1 MEAKFSQRVK
11 DVISFSRE
19 EALRLGNDFI
29 GVEHLLLGL
38 IREGDGKAI
47 VVLQEFHLDLKMIR
61 KEIEQNLTQNSAI
74 SSKNLANIPLVKQ
87 AERVLKLTYL
97 EAKLYKSPMIGTE
110 HLLLSILKN
119 EDSVACAILNKYGV
133 IYENVKDELETMKD
147 EAITPRAEFP
157 GGTDQEG
164 GQGGGEES
172 YSSKRKSD
180 PKSKT
185 PVLDNFGRDLTN
197 MAEAG
202 RLDPIVGREKEI
214 ERVSQILSRRKKNN
228 PILIGEPGV
237 GKSAIAEGLALRI
250 VQRKVSRV
258 LFNKRIVSL
267 DLASLVAGTK
277 YRGQFEERMKAVMQE
292 IEKNKD
298 IILFIDEIHT
308 IIGAGGASGSLD
320 ASNMFKP
327 ALARGEMQAI
337 GATTLDEFRQHIE
350 KDGALERRFQK
361 VLVEPTTPEETL
373 QILNNIKERYE
384 DHHSVRFSD
393 DAIEAC
399 VKLTERYITD
409 RHLPDKAIDAL
420 DEVGSRVH
428 LTNINVPKEILDVE
442 EKIEALKLEKN
453 EVIKSQ
459 QYEKAA
465 ELRDDERKL
474 QEALE
479 SAKAKWEEDSKNNRV
494 EVTETHVAE
503 VVSMM
508 SGVPVTR
515 ISESET
521 GRLANM
527 AEEIQDKVIGQD
539 EAVAKVVKAI
549 QRNRAGLKDPNKP
562 IGSFFFLGPTGVGKT
577 QLAKVLAKC
586 LFDSQDS
593 LIRIDMSEYME
604 KFSISRLVGAPPGYV
619 GYEEGGQLT
628 EKVRRKPYSIIL
640 LDEIEKAHP
649 DVFNLLLQ
657 ALDDGHM
664 TDGLG
669 RKIDFKNTILIMTSN
684 IGSRQL
690 ADFGSGVGF
699 GTKAREE
706 QRDENAKSVIQNA
719 LRKAFAPEFLNRID
733 DMILFNS
740 LKREDIHKIIDIEL
754 ELLYGRINELG
765 YTITMTEA
773 AKDFIVEKGYD
784 EKFGARPLKR
794 AIQKFIEDPLAEEI
808 VKSNLHEGD
817 SINMDI
823 QKNAS
828 ELKIKIKKAQ
838 SAKKSSN
845 KEKE

>member
-1 MEAKFSQRVK
+1 MEAKFSPRVK
-11 DVISFSRE
+11 DLISHSRD
-19 EALRLGNDFI
+19 EAVRLMNEFVGA
-29 GVEHLLLGL
+29 EHLLLGL
-38 IREGDGKAI
+38 IRLNEGTGVHI
-47 VVLQEFHLDLKMIR
+47 LQEFNLDLTKVKAEVEKILS
-61 KEIEQNLTQNSAI
+61 KSSVTYIANL
-74 SSKNLANIPLVKQ
+74 NLPLLKQTENIIKQ
-87 AERVLKLTYL
+87 SYL
-97 EAKLYKSPMIGTE
+97 EAKEFKSPIIGTE
-110 HLLLSILKN
+110 HLLLTILRN
-119 EDSVACAILNKYGV
+119 EDSVACQVLNKFGV
-133 IYENVKDELETMKD
+133 MYENARDEYEVMLEERKQ
-147 EAITPRAEFP
+147 PKAEFP
-157 GGTDQEG
+157 SNSGGN
-164 GQGGGEES
+164 EEEEN
-172 YSSKRKSD
+172 YGAPRKPAD

-185 PVLDNFGRDLTN
+185 PVLDNFGRDLTK

-202 RLDPIVGREKEI
+202 KLDPIVGREKEI

-250 VQRKVSRV
+250 VQRKVSRI

-292 IEKNKD
+292 IEKNPD

-337 GATTLDEFRQHIE
+337 GATTLDEYRQYIE

-361 VLVEPTTPEETL
+361 VIIEPTSAEETI

-384 DHHSVRFSD
+384 EHHSVTYTPE
-393 DAIEAC
+393 AIASC

-428 LTNINVPKEILDVE
+428 ITNINVPQEIVDIEGQIEGLKEQKADV
-442 EKIEALKLEKN
+442 IR
-453 EVIKSQ
+453 SQ

-465 ELRDDERKL
+465 ELRDNERKL
-474 QEALE
+474 QEQLE
-479 SAKAKWEEDSKNNRV
+479 TAKTKWEEDSKNNRV
-494 EVTETHVAE
+494 VVTEEDVAE

-508 SGVPVTR
+508 CGIPVTKV
-515 ISESET
+515 SESEM
-521 GRLANM
+521 GKLVKM
-527 AEEIQDKVIGQD
+527 AETIRGKVIGQD
-539 EAVAKVVKAI
+539 EAVDKVVKAI

-577 QLAKVLAKC
+577 QLAKVLARN
-586 LFDSQDS
+586 LFDSEDS

-628 EKVRRKPYSIIL
+628 EKVRRKPYAIIL

-657 ALDDGHM
+657 VLDDGHM

-684 IGSRQL
+684 IGARQL
-690 ADFGSGVGF
+690 ADFGTGVGF
-699 GTKAREE
+699 GTKSQEE
-706 QRDENAKSVIQNA
+706 AKETNSKLVIQNA
-719 LRKAFAPEFLNRID
+719 LRKAFSPEFLNRVD
-733 DMILFNS
+733 DMIMFKS
-740 LKREDIHKIIDIEL
+740 LSREDIHKIIDIEL
-754 ELLYGRINELG
+754 EKLHDRIKGMG
-765 YTITMTEA
+765 YFVESTEK
-773 AKDFIVEKGYD
+773 AKDFILEKGYD
-784 EKFGARPLKR
+784 EKFGARPMKR

-808 VKSNLHEGD
+808 INANLVEGD
-817 SINMDI
+817 TILLDHEDG
-823 QKNAS
+823 KE
-828 ELKIKIKKAQ
+828 ELKVTIKKPKAP
-838 SAKKSSN
+838 KKSADK
-845 KEKE
+845 KES

>member
-1 MEAKFSQRVK
+1 MNEFVGA
-11 DVISFSRE
+11 
-19 EALRLGNDFI
+19 
-29 GVEHLLLGL
+29 EHLLLGL
-38 IREGDGKAI
+38 IRLNEGTGVHI
-47 VVLQEFHLDLKMIR
+47 LQEFNLDLTKVKAEVEKILS
-61 KEIEQNLTQNSAI
+61 KSSVTYIANL
-74 SSKNLANIPLVKQ
+74 NLPLLKQTENIIKQ
-87 AERVLKLTYL
+87 SYL
-97 EAKLYKSPMIGTE
+97 EAKEFKSPIIGTE
-110 HLLLSILKN
+110 HLLLTILRN
-119 EDSVACAILNKYGV
+119 EDSVACQVLNKFGV
-133 IYENVKDELETMKD
+133 MYENARDEYEVMLEERKQ
-147 EAITPRAEFP
+147 PKAEFP
-157 GGTDQEG
+157 SNSGGN
-164 GQGGGEES
+164 EEEEN
-172 YSSKRKSD
+172 YGAPRKPAD

-185 PVLDNFGRDLTN
+185 PVLDNFGRDLTK

-202 RLDPIVGREKEI
+202 KLDPIVGREKEI

-250 VQRKVSRV
+250 VQRKVSRI

-292 IEKNKD
+292 IEKNPD

-337 GATTLDEFRQHIE
+337 GATTLDEYRQYIE

-361 VLVEPTTPEETL
+361 VIIEPTSAEETI

-384 DHHSVRFSD
+384 EHHSVTYTPE
-393 DAIEAC
+393 AIASC

-428 LTNINVPKEILDVE
+428 ITNINVPQEIVDIEGQIEGLKEQKADV
-442 EKIEALKLEKN
+442 IR
-453 EVIKSQ
+453 SQ

-465 ELRDDERKL
+465 ELRDNERKL
-474 QEALE
+474 QEQLE
-479 SAKAKWEEDSKNNRV
+479 TAKTKWEEDSKNNRV
-494 EVTETHVAE
+494 VVTEEDVAE

-508 SGVPVTR
+508 CGIPVTKVSQ
-515 ISESET
+515 SEM
-521 GRLANM
+521 GKLVKM
-527 AEEIQDKVIGQD
+527 AETIRGKVIGQD
-539 EAVAKVVKAI
+539 EAVDKVVKAI

-577 QLAKVLAKC
+577 QLAKVLARN
-586 LFDSQDS
+586 LFDSEDS

-628 EKVRRKPYSIIL
+628 EKVRRKPYAIIL

-657 ALDDGHM
+657 VLDDGHM

-684 IGSRQL
+684 IGARQL
-690 ADFGSGVGF
+690 ADFGTGVGF
-699 GTKAREE
+699 GTKSQEE
-706 QRDENAKSVIQNA
+706 AKETNSKLVIQNA
-719 LRKAFAPEFLNRID
+719 LRKAFSPEFLNRVD
-733 DMILFNS
+733 DMIMFKS
-740 LKREDIHKIIDIEL
+740 LSREDIHKIIDIEL
-754 ELLYGRINELG
+754 EKLHDRIKGMG
-765 YTITMTEA
+765 YFVESTEK
-773 AKDFIVEKGYD
+773 AKDFILEKGYD
-784 EKFGARPLKR
+784 EKFGARPMKR

-808 VKSNLHEGD
+808 INANLVEGD
-817 SINMDI
+817 TILLDHEDG
-823 QKNAS
+823 KE
-828 ELKIKIKKAQ
+828 ELKVTIKKPKAP
-838 SAKKSSN
+838 KKSADK
-845 KEKE
+845 KES

>member
-1 MEAKFSQRVK
+1 MEAKFSPRVK
-11 DVISFSRE
+11 DLISHSRD
-19 EALRLGNDFI
+19 EAVRLMNEFVGA
-29 GVEHLLLGL
+29 EHLLLGL
-38 IREGDGKAI
+38 IRLNEGTGVHI
-47 VVLQEFHLDLKMIR
+47 LQEFNLDLTKVKAEVEKILS
-61 KEIEQNLTQNSAI
+61 KSSVTYIANL
-74 SSKNLANIPLVKQ
+74 NLPLLKQTENIIKQ
-87 AERVLKLTYL
+87 SYL
-97 EAKLYKSPMIGTE
+97 EAKEFKSPIIGTE
-110 HLLLSILKN
+110 HLLLTILRN
-119 EDSVACAILNKYGV
+119 EDSVACQVLNKYGV
-133 IYENVKDELETMKD
+133 MYENARDEYEVMLEERKQ
-147 EAITPRAEFP
+147 PKAEFP
-157 GGTDQEG
+157 SNSGGN
-164 GQGGGEES
+164 EEEEN
-172 YSSKRKSD
+172 YGTPRKPAD

-185 PVLDNFGRDLTN
+185 PVLDNFGRDLTK

-202 RLDPIVGREKEI
+202 KLDPIVGREKEI

-250 VQRKVSRV
+250 VQRKVSRI

-292 IEKNKD
+292 IEKNPD

-337 GATTLDEFRQHIE
+337 GATTLDEYRQYIE

-361 VLVEPTTPEETL
+361 VIIEPTSVDETV

-384 DHHSVRFSD
+384 EHHSVTYTPE
-393 DAIEAC
+393 AIASC

-428 LTNINVPKEILDVE
+428 ITNINVPQEIVDIEGQIEGLKEQKADV
-442 EKIEALKLEKN
+442 IR
-453 EVIKSQ
+453 SQ

-465 ELRDDERKL
+465 ELRDNERKL
-474 QEALE
+474 QEQLE
-479 SAKAKWEEDSKNNRV
+479 TAKTKWEEDSKNNRV
-494 EVTETHVAE
+494 VVTEEDVAE

-508 SGVPVTR
+508 CGIPVTKV
-515 ISESET
+515 SESEM
-521 GRLANM
+521 GKLVKM
-527 AEEIQDKVIGQD
+527 AETIRGKVIGQD
-539 EAVAKVVKAI
+539 EAVDKVVKAI

-577 QLAKVLAKC
+577 QLAKVLARN
-586 LFDSQDS
+586 LFDSDDA

-628 EKVRRKPYSIIL
+628 EKVRRKPYAIIL

-657 ALDDGHM
+657 VLDDGHM

-684 IGSRQL
+684 IGARQL
-690 ADFGSGVGF
+690 ADFGTGVGF
-699 GTKAREE
+699 GTKSQEE
-706 QRDENAKSVIQNA
+706 AKETNSKLVIQNA
-719 LRKAFAPEFLNRID
+719 LRKAFSPEFLNRVD
-733 DMILFNS
+733 DMIMFKS
-740 LKREDIHKIIDIEL
+740 LSREDIHKIIDIEL
-754 ELLYGRINELG
+754 EKLHDRIKGMG
-765 YTITMTEA
+765 YFVESTEK
-773 AKDFIVEKGYD
+773 AKDFILEKGYD
-784 EKFGARPLKR
+784 EKFGARPMKR

-808 VKSNLHEGD
+808 INANLVEGD
-817 SINMDI
+817 TILLDHEEG
-823 QKNAS
+823 KE
-828 ELKIKIKKAQ
+828 ELKVTIKKPKAP
-838 SAKKSSN
+838 KKSVDK
-845 KEKE
+845 KES

>member
-47 VVLQEFHLDLKMIR
+47 MVLKEFHLDLRMIR
-61 KEIEQNLTQNSAI
+61 KEIEQTLVSSSTRVNQNLS
-74 SSKNLANIPLVKQ
+74 NIPLVKQ

-119 EDSVACAILNKYGV
+119 EDNVACSILNKYGV
-133 IYENVKDELETMKD
+133 IYENVKDELESMKED
-147 EAITPRAEFP
+147 MISPKAEFP
-157 GGTDQEG
+157 GGTEDEP
-164 GQGGGEES
+164 GQGEES
-172 YSSKRKSD
+172 YSSQRKAD

-185 PVLDNFGRDLTN
+185 PVLDNFGRDLTK

-292 IEKNKD
+292 IEKNPD
-298 IILFIDEIHT
+298 VILFIDEIHT

-320 ASNMFKP
+320 ASNMLKP

-337 GATTLDEFRQHIE
+337 GATTLDEYRQHIE

-361 VLVEPTTPEETL
+361 VLVEPTSTEETI

-384 DHHSVRFSD
+384 DHHSVTFTTE
-393 DAIEAC
+393 AIEAC

-428 LTNINVPKEILDVE
+428 LTNINVPQEILDIE
-442 EKIEALKLEKN
+442 KKIEDLKEQKN

-474 QEALE
+474 QEELE
-479 SAKAKWEEDSKNNRV
+479 TAKKKWEEESKNNRV
-494 EVTETHVAE
+494 QVTEEHVAE

-521 GRLANM
+521 GRLAVM
-527 AEEIQDKVIGQD
+527 SDEIQSKVIGQGD
-539 EAVAKVVKAI
+539 AVAKVVKAI

-577 QLAKVLAKC
+577 QLAKVLAKY
-586 LFDSQDS
+586 LFDSEES

-628 EKVRRKPYSIIL
+628 EKVRRKPYSIVL

-684 IGSRQL
+684 IGARQL
-690 ADFGSGVGF
+690 ADFGTGVGF
-699 GTKAREE
+699 GTKAQTE
-706 QRDENAKSVIQNA
+706 QKDEHANTVVQNA
-719 LRKAFAPEFLNRID
+719 LRKAFSPEFLNRID
-733 DMILFNS
+733 DIIMFKS
-740 LKREDIHKIIDIEL
+740 LSRESIHEIIDIEM
-754 ELLYGRINELG
+754 EKLYGRIQDLG
-765 YTITMTEA
+765 YDINVTEE

-808 VKSNLHEGD
+808 VKSNLKEGD
-817 SINMDI
+817 TINIDLE
-823 QKNAS
+823 KGKE
-828 ELKIKIKKAQ
+828 ELLINIEKGKSKKAET
-838 SAKKSSN
+838 
-845 KEKE
+845 KE

>member
-1 MEAKFSQRVK
+1 MEAKFSPRVK
-11 DVISFSRE
+11 DLISHSRD
-19 EALRLGNDFI
+19 EAVRLMNEFVGA
-29 GVEHLLLGL
+29 EHLLLGL
-38 IREGDGKAI
+38 IRLNEGTGVHI
-47 VVLQEFHLDLKMIR
+47 LQEFNLDLHQVKTEVEKILS
-61 KEIEQNLTQNSAI
+61 KSSVTYIANL
-74 SSKNLANIPLVKQ
+74 NLPLLKQTENIIKQ
-87 AERVLKLTYL
+87 SYL
-97 EAKLYKSPMIGTE
+97 EAKEFKSPVIGTE
-110 HLLLSILKN
+110 HLLLTILRN
-119 EDSVACAILNKYGV
+119 EDSVACQVLNKYGV
-133 IYENVKDELETMKD
+133 MYENARDEYEVMLEERKQ
-147 EAITPRAEFP
+147 PRAEFP
-157 GGTDQEG
+157 SNS
-164 GQGGGEES
+164 GGEEEENFS
-172 YSSKRKSD
+172 APRKPTD

-185 PVLDNFGRDLTN
+185 PVLDNFGRDLTK

-202 RLDPIVGREKEI
+202 KLDPIVGREKEI

-250 VQRKVSRV
+250 VQRKVSRI

-292 IEKNKD
+292 IEKNPD

-337 GATTLDEFRQHIE
+337 GATTLDEYRQYIE

-361 VLVEPTTPEETL
+361 VIIEPTSADETI

-384 DHHSVRFSD
+384 EHHSVTYTPE
-393 DAIEAC
+393 AIASC

-428 LTNINVPKEILDVE
+428 ITNINVPQEIVDIEGQIEGLKEQ
-442 EKIEALKLEKN
+442 KA
-453 EVIKSQ
+453 EVIRSQ

-465 ELRDDERKL
+465 ELRDNERKL
-474 QEALE
+474 QERLE
-479 SAKAKWEEDSKNNRV
+479 AAKTKWEEESKNNRV
-494 EVTETHVAE
+494 VVTEEHVAE

-508 SGVPVTR
+508 CGIPVTKV
-515 ISESET
+515 SESEM
-521 GRLANM
+521 GKLVKM
-527 AEEIQDKVIGQD
+527 AESIRGKIVGQD
-539 EAVAKVVKAI
+539 EAVEKVVKAI

-577 QLAKVLAKC
+577 QLAKVLARN
-586 LFDSQDS
+586 LFDSDDA

-628 EKVRRKPYSIIL
+628 EKVRRKPYAIIL

-657 ALDDGHM
+657 VLDDGHM

-684 IGSRQL
+684 IGARQL
-690 ADFGSGVGF
+690 ADFGTGVGF
-699 GTKAREE
+699 GTKSQEE
-706 QRDENAKSVIQNA
+706 AKETNSKSVIQNA
-719 LRKAFAPEFLNRID
+719 LRKAFSPEFLNRVD
-733 DMILFNS
+733 DMIIFKS
-740 LKREDIHKIIDIEL
+740 LSRESIHKIIDIEL
-754 ELLYGRINELG
+754 EKLHERIKGMG
-765 YTITMTEA
+765 YFVESTEK
-773 AKDFIVEKGYD
+773 AKDFILEKGYD
-784 EKFGARPLKR
+784 EKFGARPMKR

-808 VKSNLHEGD
+808 INSNLVEGD
-817 SINMDI
+817 TILLDHEEG
-823 QKNAS
+823 KE
-828 ELKIKIKKAQ
+828 ELKVTIKKPKAP
-838 SAKKSSN
+838 KKSTDK
-845 KEKE
+845 KES